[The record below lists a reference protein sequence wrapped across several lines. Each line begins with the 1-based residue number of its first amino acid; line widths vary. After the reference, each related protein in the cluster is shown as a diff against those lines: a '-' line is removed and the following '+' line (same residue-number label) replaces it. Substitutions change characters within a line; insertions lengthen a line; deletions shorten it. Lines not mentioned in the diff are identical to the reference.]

1 LSEQQ
6 ANPRQALYAAYAK
19 AFAEI
24 DNVTKN
30 AENPHFGSNYAD
42 LGAVLDTI
50 RPVFAKHG
58 LALYQAPAKLTAMPD
73 NTLVISV
80 VSMLIHESGESMAVE
95 TQVPIGKA
103 TAQNAVAATTYARRC
118 AAAAIAGIAQVDDD
132 GETAAGR
139 GGREEKV
146 DSAGVLAK
154 ISGAANLD
162 ELNAL
167 QEEVV
172 ATGDEDVVNAFTARR
187 KELKKTKKGG
197 KS

>member
-1 LSEQQ
+1 MSEIS
-6 ANPRQALYAAYAK
+6 PRQALYSAYAK

-24 DNVTKN
+24 DNVVKN

-42 LGAVLDTI
+42 LGAVLNTI
-50 RPVFAKHG
+50 RPVFAKYG
-58 LALYQAPAKLTAMPD
+58 LALYQAPGKLSPMPD
-73 NTLVISV
+73 GSLAISV
-80 VSMLIHESGESMAVE
+80 VSSLMHEGGESITIE
-95 TQVPIGKA
+95 TQVPLGKA
-103 TAQNAVAATTYARRC
+103 TAQNAVAATTYARRT

-132 GETAAGR
+132 GETVVGR
-139 GGREEKV
+139 GREKA
-146 DSAGVLAK
+146 D
-154 ISGAANLD
+154 SGAVLGKIAEAGSLD

-187 KELKKTKKGG
+187 KELKKSKKGA